1 MPVRRSALASW
12 TPEQLERGR
21 RWVGAWRQ
29 AGVELE
35 RIRRRE
41 LVALDPFTA
50 IALLCGQADYHVPPR
65 APKPVSGL
73 TDQQRVFQRL
83 RHKSP

>member
-1 MPVRRSALASW
+1 MSVRRSVLASW
-12 TPEQLERGR
+12 TPEQVARGR
-21 RWVGAWRQ
+21 RWVGAWRH

-50 IALLCGQADYHVPPR
+50 IALLCGSADYRVPPR

-83 RHKSP
+83 GRKRP